1 MQEADLACLLLILY
15 TSFSWANNRDKI
27 NNSSSS
33 RNNKSKTNLYHL
45 HHLRLF
51 KLQQLKLFKFY
62 HFKLFKLLLQPLHP
76 HPHLLLLH
84 LEG

>member
-27 NNSSSS
+27 NNSS
-33 RNNKSKTNLYHL
+33 RNNKSITNLYHL

-51 KLQQLKLFKFY
+51 ELQQLKLFKFY
-62 HFKLFKLLLQPLHP
+62 HFKFFKLLLQPLHP